1 MAPPEKR
8 RSLAK
13 IGAAGAWA
21 GCMEIV
27 LTYPLEFAK
36 TNLQLQHG
44 AAASAPGFDR
54 GVAHCL
60 RTTVAA
66 NGWRG
71 VYAGAAPW
79 FLFAGPR
86 SAVRFAA
93 FDRLSAAAPF
103 GASPAAPF
111 LCGLGAGTFEAALC
125 QTPNQSVSIKLLHD
139 ASPAVAV
146 KRYSHLPFHR
156 ACAAIATIHGP
167 LAFYDGLFP
176 ARGAGVAPPRGARN
190 VAAFKRAIFFVGRRQ
205 GRPHERD
212 PLRVLPRAPAGRG
225 RRGAAAARVDAR
237 GRNGR
242 RGLRG
247 RVPAR
252 RHRQGQHDGP

>member
-21 GCMEIV
+21 GSMEIV

-79 FLFAGPR
+79 FFFAGPR

-176 ARGAGVAPPRGARN
+176 ARGAGVAPSGGA
-190 VAAFKRAIFFVGRRQ
+190 KRRRFQTRDFFRR
-205 GRPHERD
+205 PSS
-212 PLRVLPRAPAGRG
+212 RAPSRTRSASGATTRSCGPRTSRRRG
-225 RRGAAAARVDAR
+225 RTSRCSRAEW
-237 GRNGR
+237 
-242 RGLRG
+242 
-247 RVPAR
+247 PAR
-252 RHRQGQHDGP
+252 SPRSRLSPSTPSRPT